1 MVSLLTLCASLTFL
15 KKLDFRLCHRYKRRH
30 RGKLGVSGG
39 EHIKADD
46 DDTCLVEFR
55 LTKFSSETRVEE
67 RECLG
72 EVLLVGPSS
81 QAYLIFFN

>member
-1 MVSLLTLCASLTFL
+1 M
-15 KKLDFRLCHRYKRRH
+15 
-30 RGKLGVSGG
+30 SGG

-67 RECLG
+67 RECL
-72 EVLLVGPSS
+72 VMLVGPSS

>member
-1 MVSLLTLCASLTFL
+1 M
-15 KKLDFRLCHRYKRRH
+15 
-30 RGKLGVSGG
+30 SGG

-72 EVLLVGPSS
+72 EVMLVGPSS